1 MQLGTL
7 SGNPIAAAAG
17 IKTME
22 ILRREGTYDKLR
34 SDGARVMEMFRKHLG
49 DAGHTVQIVG
59 DETLFD
65 LAFIDRDV
73 RDYRDYISAD
83 GATNLRFN
91 DLLRARGILKP
102 PGKTYICAAL
112 TEEDLQVTEEAIE
125 GAAAAL

>member
-1 MQLGTL
+1 
-7 SGNPIAAAAG
+7 
-17 IKTME
+17 
-22 ILRREGTYDKLR
+22 
-34 SDGARVMEMFRKHLG
+34 MEMFRKHLG